1 MIEGP
6 DPVYQIEFDQIP
18 PELIEFMDAGYD
30 VDDRDLIAD
39 MVGLPLEERRELYA
53 KIKKFLSLPPTE
65 FQLFAIA
72 STRGFA
78 CNPGETMAVIHTIRD
93 HLELSLQAAPGA

>member
-30 VDDRDLIAD
+30 VDDKDLIAD
-39 MVGLPLEERRELYA
+39 MVELSLEERRALYA
-53 KIKKFLSLPPTE
+53 KIKNFLSLPPSK
-65 FQLFAIA
+65 FQLFAVA
-72 STRGFA
+72 STRGTA
-78 CNPGETMAVIHTIRD
+78 CKPDETLAIIQAVCTQ
-93 HLELSLQAAPGA
+93 LELSLQAAP